1 MSRENRRRKTSSFPG
16 LFSKRSGGR
25 PTAPAN
31 GASAKPPVAG
41 NKKPLL
47 NISLPKGPPQKQASV
62 SYLLLFV
69 LLCVAVTGG
78 MIYHLHLR
86 FEGVRLGYETSRV
99 RAERAQLVA
108 EQREL
113 SLELSSL
120 KSPERVEAEAREKLG
135 MEMPELDQIVP
146 MEKRL
151 SPVLASGRAR

>member
-1 MSRENRRRKTSSFPG
+1 MSRENRRRKTSA
-16 LFSKRSGGR
+16 FSGFFSRSLPR
-25 PTAPAN
+25 RRATPKNAMPKT
-31 GASAKPPVAG
+31 
-41 NKKPLL
+41 PLL
-47 NISLPKGPPQKQASV
+47 KLSMPDGPPPKQASA
-62 SYLLLFV
+62 SYLMLFV
-69 LLCVAVTGG
+69 LLCIAVTGG
-78 MIYHLHLR
+78 LIYHLHLR

-146 MEKRL
+146 MEKRV